1 MAKGIA
7 TLMDT
12 IFLILLSMIAASIL
26 FYAAGSYGKTLIQHS
41 QSLFVDYYVRQ
52 AVRTFV
58 SVSDPPSCGSSNWDY
73 ALAELKLAYFNGDDG
88 KIENVL
94 SRVGGKIME
103 PLAQSS
109 DYILALEIGSNV
121 YYACSYFGARSTT
134 PSKESGE
141 TTEQNLKGWLNTLSL
156 HTTLYTYSVPLY
168 IKGKSET
175 FSGTLLLVVAPGGS
189 FGSCP
194 S

>member
-58 SVSDPPSCGSSNWDY
+58 SVSDPPDCGSSDWDY
-73 ALAELKLAYFNGDDG
+73 ALAKLKLAYFNGNG
-88 KIENVL
+88 ATIENIL
-94 SRVGGKIME
+94 SSVGEKIME

-109 DYILALEIGSNV
+109 DYIMALEVGGKV
-121 YYACSYFGARSTT
+121 YYVCSYFGSSSTT
-134 PSKESGE
+134 PSTESGE
-141 TTEQNLKGWLNTLSL
+141 TTEQELRNWLSALSL
-156 HTTLYTYSVPLY
+156 HTKLYTYSVPLY
-168 IKGKSET
+168 IKGKSGT
-175 FSGTLLLVVAPGGS
+175 LAGTLLLVVAPGGS